1 MSWNAVKREP
11 LGGSHIA
18 TAQKL
23 SELPHVY
30 SSGKSVGHIPSRYN
44 DKHKTLLFLDK
55 KLYSNTLIQQPR
67 TDRSVTFFASIT
79 IINITVME
87 VSSQSTLLACR
98 TATIVQCFTKQPFAP
113 LCGSC
118 MATPAAPNCNKCGC
132 DTCVHTISYTTEYDT
147 FCSTGLAKQVY
158 AVTETYR
165 GMPSKPTVTSADVP
179 FGFTAEVQTCTTCGP
194 TPVVATI
201 TRPVSE
207 VVQDVRASGV
217 ITIPAGIDPQY
228 SLFSMTDFPSAA
240 LPSESTRVTAAQDP
254 QGLVLQSGSAPDETL
269 PLRKD
274 TSLTASLHG
283 TVTAHESNPDQI
295 PTLGSLNS
303 GVVLPLPTTA
313 SLPITNTVSGSTR
326 QYGPAASYKCVIA
339 AGLVLMTALMG

>member
-1 MSWNAVKREP
+1 
-11 LGGSHIA
+11 
-18 TAQKL
+18 
-23 SELPHVY
+23 
-30 SSGKSVGHIPSRYN
+30 
-44 DKHKTLLFLDK
+44 
-55 KLYSNTLIQQPR
+55 
-67 TDRSVTFFASIT
+67 
-79 IINITVME
+79 ME
-87 VSSQSTLLACR
+87 VSSQTTLLACR

-118 MATPAAPNCNKCGC
+118 MATPAVRLPAVTGQPITVQLQAPNCNKCGC
-132 DTCVHTISYTTEYDT
+132 DTCVHTVSYTTEYDT

-165 GMPSKPTVTSADVP
+165 GMPSKPTVTSTDVP
-179 FGFTAEVQTCTTCGP
+179 FGFTTEVQTCTTCGP

-201 TRPVSE
+201 THPVSV

-228 SLFSMTDFPSAA
+228 SLFSMADFPSAA
-240 LPSESTRVTAAQDP
+240 LPSESTRVTAAQNP
-254 QGLVLQSGSAPDETL
+254 QGLILQSGSAPGETL
-269 PLRKD
+269 PLSKD

-283 TVTAHESNPDQI
+283 TATAHESNPEQI

-303 GVVLPLPTTA
+303 GAVSPLSTTA

>member
-1 MSWNAVKREP
+1 
-11 LGGSHIA
+11 
-18 TAQKL
+18 
-23 SELPHVY
+23 
-30 SSGKSVGHIPSRYN
+30 
-44 DKHKTLLFLDK
+44 
-55 KLYSNTLIQQPR
+55 
-67 TDRSVTFFASIT
+67 
-79 IINITVME
+79 ME

-118 MATPAAPNCNKCGC
+118 MATPIVRLPAVTGQPITVQLQAPNCNKCGC

-179 FGFTAEVQTCTTCGP
+179 FGFTAEVQTCATCGP

-207 VVQDVRASGV
+207 VVQDVRASAV

-240 LPSESTRVTAAQDP
+240 SPSEPTRVTAAQDP
-254 QGLVLQSGSAPDETL
+254 QGLVLQSGSAPGETL

-283 TVTAHESNPDQI
+283 TVTAHESNPEQI

-313 SLPITNTVSGSTR
+313 SLSGSAR
-326 QYGPAASYKCVIA
+326 QYGPAASYKCVVA

>member
-1 MSWNAVKREP
+1 
-11 LGGSHIA
+11 
-18 TAQKL
+18 
-23 SELPHVY
+23 
-30 SSGKSVGHIPSRYN
+30 
-44 DKHKTLLFLDK
+44 
-55 KLYSNTLIQQPR
+55 
-67 TDRSVTFFASIT
+67 
-79 IINITVME
+79 ME
-87 VSSQSTLLACR
+87 VFSQSTLLACR

-118 MATPAAPNCNKCGC
+118 MATPVVRLPAATGQPITVQLQAPNCNKCGC

-194 TPVVATI
+194 TPVVAKI

-207 VVQDVRASGV
+207 VVQNVRASGV

-228 SLFSMTDFPSAA
+228 SLFSMADYPSAA

-254 QGLVLQSGSAPDETL
+254 QGLVLQSGPTPGETL

-283 TVTAHESNPDQI
+283 TVTAHESNPEQI

-313 SLPITNTVSGSTR
+313 SREYSFSVNLWSRN
-326 QYGPAASYKCVIA
+326 
-339 AGLVLMTALMG
+339 